1 MGYGALIGV
10 LAFSGLVIMLFLVL
24 QVQNNYVVV
33 CENHALSQKELEESA
48 KSLISSATQMHP
60 FLKLEDVYRSKML
73 FDNVVNRYGGNV
85 ATVEST
91 LKLDKGSL
99 LSLRDKIQTQYDD
112 ISDFLMT
119 QFLEVE
125 PKLDV
130 ELNAQARLTKRS
142 RKQRAQS

>member
-1 MGYGALIGV
+1 
-10 LAFSGLVIMLFLVL
+10 
-24 QVQNNYVVV
+24 
-33 CENHALSQKELEESA
+33 
-48 KSLISSATQMHP
+48 
-60 FLKLEDVYRSKML
+60 ML